1 MQNAVNALPHLP
13 PSCLPRHTLSGWV
26 WDNVVY
32 AVEGVGLMAA
42 GWGSSSAEAPSA
54 LEAISGMKAEVI
66 MQVAAVAAVAGA

>member
-1 MQNAVNALPHLP
+1 MQNGVNALPHR
-13 PSCLPRHTLSGWV
+13 PRHTLSGWV

-66 MQVAAVAAVAGA
+66 MQVAAVAAAAGA